1 MPPSMNPAFLSSS
14 IREAQNLAE
23 IQPSSGSRIQP
34 LQHQMHSEAGHQSF
48 QRISPSDLRVLRDK
62 FPQLSEFSE
71 EFPPVQNARRTPKN
85 RVNLCAE

>member
-1 MPPSMNPAFLSSS
+1 MRCISIQGMPPSMNPGFLSSS

-34 LQHQMHSEAGHQSF
+34 HQHQIHSEAGYQSS

-62 FPQLSEFSE
+62 FIGVTLLSAQAAKLGKNKSE
-71 EFPPVQNARRTPKN
+71 
-85 RVNLCAE
+85 